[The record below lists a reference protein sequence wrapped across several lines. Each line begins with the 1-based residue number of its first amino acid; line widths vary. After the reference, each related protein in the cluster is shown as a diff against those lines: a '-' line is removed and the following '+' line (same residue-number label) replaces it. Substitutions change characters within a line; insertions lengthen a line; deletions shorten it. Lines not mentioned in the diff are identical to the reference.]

1 MSFFLVNCVLSLD
14 GGVLPLPVDNVENAA
29 GEGGNPL
36 TVKCNI
42 CNLAERGFHPIR
54 FLDHGRITKFRCAGQ
69 GKIQK
74 NVKDLLCF
82 SVNDRLS
89 ATLIQFFNFLLK
101 KWLTRGKRRDTITT
115 SLHSCGCIAC
125 RCKL

>member
-1 MSFFLVNCVLSLD
+1 MTLFEQL
-14 GGVLPLPVDNVENAA
+14 
-29 GEGGNPL
+29 
-36 TVKCNI
+36 KNI
-42 CNLAERGFHPIR
+42 PKIDLHINITGSISTDLAFSVTNESSIQD
-54 FLDHGRITKFRCAGQ
+54 LEDKM
-69 GKIQK
+69 IQK